1 MYPPPL
7 SPAKRKKDR
16 GSKRRNRPANN
27 EGRAC
32 MLEADTERV
41 LQTKEQQGEKLEEK
55 KTD

>member
-55 KTD
+55 KN